1 MSSTLLRTGAAVA
14 ACATL
19 GSVAS
24 RDVGSAWYRGLS
36 KPAFQPPPVAFPIA
50 WTTLYAD
57 LALTSAR
64 ALDAPH
70 ELDAGERDAYVR
82 ALAVNLVLNAGW
94 SWVFFKAHRLDAAV
108 VVAGALTASG
118 VDLVRRTWRADPRA
132 GAALAVYPGWCAFAT
147 VLSTALWR
155 RNRG

>member
-1 MSSTLLRTGAAVA
+1 MSSTLLKTGAAVA
-14 ACATL
+14 ACAAL

-24 RDVGSAWYRGLS
+24 RDVDSPWYTRLS
-36 KPAFQPPPVAFPIA
+36 KPAFQPPPVAFPVA

-64 ALDAPH
+64 ALDARPG
-70 ELDAGERDAYVR
+70 LDADGRTAYAR

-94 SWVFFKAHRLDAAV
+94 SWAFFKAHRLDAAV
-108 VVAGALTASG
+108 VVAAALTASG

-132 GAALAVYPGWCAFAT
+132 GAALLAYPGWCAFAT
-147 VLSTALWR
+147 VLSAALWR
-155 RNRG
+155 RNHG